1 MTAVGVP
8 PVPVGAAE
16 TRTGTGLPER
26 LNACEYL
33 LDRRLQAGD
42 GERVALQVRGGEPLT
57 YRELAARVAQV
68 AGALRALGVRPEERV
83 PLALLDGVEFVASFL
98 GALRVGAVPVP
109 MSTMLT
115 GAELAFQCADA
126 RARVAVASAALG
138 PALAEMTE
146 GAAELADLVLA
157 GDAPV
162 VIPATVR
169 THRFDDWTEAPSS
182 WEAAAAYQTW
192 PDSPAF
198 WLYTSGTTGKP
209 KAAMHR
215 HADLPYTAETYAR
228 QVLQI
233 SHQDRCYSVAKLFF
247 AYGLGNALTFPLSAG
262 ASAVLDPGRPTPQGV
277 AETVRSTRPTLF
289 FAVPTFYAALL
300 AAEAGGAVQRDTFA
314 SVRLGVSA
322 GEPLPAGLCTRL
334 KDRFGLDV
342 LDGLGTTEALHI
354 FLSNWPGEIRPG
366 TTGRVVPGYRV
377 RLVDDADAAVPPGG
391 GTGHLLVA
399 GDSVATGYW
408 CRTEVT
414 RRTFQ
419 GEWLRTGDVYSCD
432 EDGVF
437 TYQGRS
443 DDMIKAGGIWVSPA
457 EVEATLIQHPA
468 VLEAAVVARHT
479 PDGIEEPVA
488 FVVPLPGH
496 TVDAGE
502 LIAFCRERLAAFK
515 RPRQVFFADELPK
528 TATGKIQRFKLR

>member
-1 MTAVGVP
+1 VTSVGVP
-8 PVPVGAAE
+8 
-16 TRTGTGLPER
+16 RR

-33 LDRRLQAGD
+33 LDRRLEGGD
-42 GERVALQVRGGEPLT
+42 GERVALQERGGASLT
-57 YRELAARVAQV
+57 YRELAGRMAQV
-68 AGALRALGVRPEERV
+68 AGALRTLGVRPEERV
-83 PLALLDGVEFVASFL
+83 PLVLLDGVAFVASFL
-98 GALRVGAVPVP
+98 GALRIGAVPVP

-115 GAELAFQCADA
+115 GGELAFQCRDA

-138 PALAEMTE
+138 PALAELAE
-146 GAAELADLVLA
+146 GAAELTDLVLA

-169 THRFDDWTEAPSS
+169 THRFDEWTKQHP
-182 WEAAAAYQTW
+182 EAAPAYETW

-215 HADLPYTAETYAR
+215 HADLPCTAETYAA
-228 QVLQI
+228 QVLGI
-233 SHQDRCYSVAKLFF
+233 GRDDRCYSVAKLFF
-247 AYGLGNALTFPLSAG
+247 AYGLGNALTFPFSVG
-262 ASAVLDPGRPTPQGV
+262 ASAVLDPGRPTPAGV

-300 AAEAGGAVQRDTFA
+300 AAEAGGAVPRDTFA

-334 KDRFGLDV
+334 QDRFGLEV

-354 FLSNWPGEIRPG
+354 FLSNRPGEVLPG

-377 RLVDDADAAVPPGG
+377 RLVDDHGVPVPPGSSG
-391 GTGHLLVA
+391 AGHLLVT
-399 GDSVATGYW
+399 GESVATGYW

-419 GEWLRTGDVYSCD
+419 GEWLRTGDVYACD
-432 EDGVF
+432 ADGVF

-443 DDMIKAGGIWVSPA
+443 DDMIKSGGIWVSPA

-468 VLEAAVVARHT
+468 VLEAAVVARRT
-479 PDGIEEPVA
+479 ADGIEEPAA
-488 FVVPLPGH
+488 FVVCLPGH
-496 TVDAGE
+496 SVAADE
-502 LIAFCRERLAAFK
+502 LVAFCRERLAAFK
-515 RPRQVFFADELPK
+515 RPRQVVFVDELPK
-528 TATGKIQRFKLR
+528 TATGKIQRFKLRDG